1 MIKAVDKRGENVV
14 SLNEVRIDIFKRRKM
29 REWEK

>member
-14 SLNEVRIDIFKRRKM
+14 SLNGVRIDIFKRRKM